1 MIILKHYKVDDVSYV
16 SHKDIL
22 RVLQR
27 GLKRAGVDVK
37 YSQGYVPHML
47 TYTTTPVPLGV
58 QSVAE
63 YFAFELNRNV
73 DKDKMLERY
82 NKSMPT
88 GMRAVA
94 SFYKDKNPNLAAI
107 VTASDY
113 VAVYSGVLP
122 KEIESIANCQS
133 YVIST
138 SKKGEI
144 VEKDVAPLIYG
155 LKVENNQLYMRLAS
169 GNSNLRADSVVNHLN
184 IKYGLDIKIN
194 DICRTAQLIGADDK
208 FIDVEDMLK

>member
-63 YFAFELNRNV
+63 YFAFELNDKV
-73 DKDKMLERY
+73 DKDEMLVRY

-94 SFYKDKNPNLAAI
+94 SFYKEKNPNLAAI

-113 VAVYSGVLP
+113 EVESVDVLP
-122 KEIESIANCQS
+122 KEIESIAGCQR

-138 SKKGEI
+138 SKKGET
-144 VEKDVAPLIYG
+144 VEKDVAPLIYAMR
-155 LKVENNQLYMRLAS
+155 VEGNKLYMRLAS
-169 GNSNLRADSVVNHLN
+169 GNANLRADSVVNHLN
-184 IKYGLDIKIN
+184 GKYGLDIKIN
-194 DICRTAQLIGADDK
+194 DICRTAQLVELDGK

>member
-63 YFAFELNRNV
+63 YFAFECVSNV
-73 DKDKMLERY
+73 DKDDILLRY

-94 SFYKDKNPNLAAI
+94 SFYKDRNPNLAGI
-107 VTASDY
+107 VVASDY
-113 VAVYSGVLP
+113 IAESV
-122 KEIESIANCQS
+122 EIAKRDRKYYRMSKLRDIDKQERANCEKRRCAIDI
-133 YVIST
+133 YVESRGRPT
-138 SKKGEI
+138 
-144 VEKDVAPLIYG
+144 
-155 LKVENNQLYMRLAS
+155 LYATCKR
-169 GNSNLRADSVVNHLN
+169 
-184 IKYGLDIKIN
+184 
-194 DICRTAQLIGADDK
+194 
-208 FIDVEDMLK
+208 

>member
-1 MIILKHYKVDDVSYV
+1 MIILKHFKVDDVSYV

-27 GLKRAGVDVK
+27 GLKRANVDVK

-63 YFAFELNRNV
+63 YFAVECNGV
-73 DKDKMLERY
+73 DKDEMLVRY
-82 NKSMPT
+82 NASMPT

-94 SFYKDKNPNLAAI
+94 SFYRDKNPNLAAI

-113 VAVYSGVLP
+113 EAVCAKVLP
-122 KEIESIANCQS
+122 KEIESIAECQS
-133 YVIST
+133 YIIST
-138 SKKGEI
+138 SKKGE
-144 VEKDVAPLIYG
+144 VVQKDVAPLIYG
-155 LKVENNQLYMRLAS
+155 LRVENNKLFMRLAS
-169 GNSNLRADSVVNHLN
+169 GNANLRADSVVNHLN
-184 IKYGLDIKIN
+184 EKFGIDIKIN
-194 DICRTAQLIGADDK
+194 DICRKAQLVGEK
-208 FIDVEDMLK
+208 GNFIDVEELLK

>member
-63 YFAFELNRNV
+63 YFAVECSGI
-73 DKDKMLERY
+73 DKDEMLVRY
-82 NKSMPT
+82 NASMPK

-94 SFYKDKNPNLAAI
+94 SFYKDKNPNLAAVI
-107 VTASDY
+107 TASDY
-113 VAVYSGVLP
+113 EAVSVDALP
-122 KEIESIANCQS
+122 KEIEDIANCQS

-138 SKKGEI
+138 SKKGE
-144 VEKDVAPLIYG
+144 VVQKDVAPLIYG
-155 LKVENNQLYMRLAS
+155 LRVDGNKLFMRLAS
-169 GNSNLRADSVVNHLN
+169 GNANLRADSVVNHIN
-184 IKYGLDIKIN
+184 EKFRTNIKIN
-194 DICRTAQLIGADDK
+194 DICRTAQLVSVQGN
-208 FIDVEDMLK
+208 FVDVEELLK

>member
-1 MIILKHYKVDDVSYV
+1 MIILKHYKIDDVSYV

-58 QSVAE
+58 QSIAE
-63 YFAFELNRNV
+63 YFAVECSGI
-73 DKDKMLERY
+73 DKDEMLVRY
-82 NKSMPT
+82 NQSMPT

-94 SFYKDKNPNLAAI
+94 SFYRDKNPNLAAI
-107 VTASDY
+107 ITASDY
-113 VAVYSGVLP
+113 EAVSVEALP

-138 SKKGEI
+138 TKKGEV
-144 VEKDVAPLIYG
+144 VEKDIAPLLYG
-155 LKVENNQLYMRLAS
+155 LRVENNKLFMRLAS
-169 GNSNLRADSVVNHLN
+169 GNANLRVDSMVNHIN
-184 IKYGLDIKIN
+184 EKYGVDIKIN
-194 DICRTAQLIGADDK
+194 DIRRTAQLVEKDGK
-208 FIDVEDMLK
+208 FIDVEDLLK

>member
-58 QSVAE
+58 QSKAE
-63 YFAFELNRNV
+63 YFAFELSVNV
-73 DKDKMLERY
+73 DKDEMLAKY
-82 NKSMPT
+82 NAAMPT

-107 VTASDY
+107 ITASDY
-113 VAVYSGVLP
+113 EAICADILP

-133 YVIST
+133 YIIST
-138 SKKGEI
+138 SKKGE
-144 VEKDVAPLIYG
+144 VVQKDVAPLIYG
-155 LKVENNQLYMRLAS
+155 LCVENNKLFMRLAS
-169 GNSNLRADSVVNHLN
+169 GNANLRADSVINHIN
-184 IKYGLDIKIN
+184 EKYGVDIKIN
-194 DICRTAQLIGADDK
+194 DICRQAQLIGERGN
-208 FIDVEDMLK
+208 FINVEEVLK

>member
-1 MIILKHYKVDDVSYV
+1 MIIIKHYKVDGVSYV

-27 GLKRAGVDVK
+27 GLKRAAIDVK

-63 YFAFELNRNV
+63 YFAV
-73 DKDKMLERY
+73 DCVGVSKEDFLERY
-82 NKSMPT
+82 NKSMPD

-94 SFYKDKNPNLAAI
+94 SYYKDKNPNLAGI

-113 VAVYSGVLP
+113 VATYKDELP
-122 KEIESIANCQS
+122 KEIENIADGQSCIISI
-133 YVIST
+133 

-144 VEKDVAPLIYG
+144 IEKDVAPMIYA
-155 LKVENNQLYMRLAS
+155 LNVEGNKLNMSLAC
-169 GNSNLRADSVVNHLN
+169 GNVNLRADNLVNHIN
-184 IKYGLDIKIN
+184 NKFGLDIKVN
-194 DICRTAQLIGADDK
+194 NICRTAQLVTVDGK
-208 FIDVEDMLK
+208 FIDAEELLK

>member
-63 YFAFELNRNV
+63 YFAVECSGI
-73 DKDKMLERY
+73 DKDEMLVRY
-82 NKSMPT
+82 NASMPK

-94 SFYKDKNPNLAAI
+94 GFYKDKNPNLAAI

-113 VAVYSGVLP
+113 EAVCVDVLP
-122 KEIESIANCQS
+122 KEIEEIANCQS

-138 SKKGEI
+138 SKKGE
-144 VEKDVAPLIYG
+144 VVQKDVAPLIYG
-155 LKVENNQLYMRLAS
+155 LRVDGNKLFMRLAS
-169 GNSNLRADSVVNHLN
+169 GNANLRADSVVNHIN
-184 IKYGLDIKIN
+184 DKFRTNIKIN
-194 DICRTAQLIGADDK
+194 DICRTAQLVSVQGN
-208 FIDVEDMLK
+208 FVDVEELLK

>member
-1 MIILKHYKVDDVSYV
+1 MIIIKHYKVDGVSYV

-27 GLKRAGVDVK
+27 GLKRAAIDVK

-63 YFAFELNRNV
+63 YFAV
-73 DKDKMLERY
+73 DCVGVSKEDFLERY
-82 NKSMPT
+82 NKSMPD

-94 SFYKDKNPNLAAI
+94 SYYKDKNPNLAGI

-113 VAVYSGVLP
+113 VATYKDELP
-122 KEIESIANCQS
+122 KEIENIADGQSCIISI
-133 YVIST
+133 

-144 VEKDVAPLIYG
+144 IEKDVAPMIYA
-155 LKVENNQLYMRLAS
+155 LNVEGNKLNMSLAC
-169 GNSNLRADSVVNHLN
+169 GNVNLRADNLINHIN
-184 IKYGLDIKIN
+184 NKFGLDIKVN
-194 DICRTAQLIGADDK
+194 DICRTAQLVTVDGK
-208 FIDVEDMLK
+208 FIDAEELLK

>member
-27 GLKRAGVDVK
+27 GLKRASVDVK

-63 YFAFELNRNV
+63 YFAVECSGI
-73 DKDKMLERY
+73 DKDEMLVRY
-82 NKSMPT
+82 NASMPT
-88 GMRAVA
+88 GMRAIA
-94 SFYKDKNPNLAAI
+94 SYYRDKNPNLAAI

-113 VAVYSGVLP
+113 EAVCQDVLP

-133 YVIST
+133 YIIST
-138 SKKGEI
+138 SKKGQI

-155 LKVENNQLYMRLAS
+155 LRVENNKLFMRLAS
-169 GNSNLRADSVVNHLN
+169 GNANLRADSVVNHLN
-184 IKYGLDIKIN
+184 EKFGVDIKIN
-194 DICRTAQLIGADDK
+194 DICRTSQLVGEK
-208 FIDVEDMLK
+208 GNFIDVEELLK

>member
-58 QSVAE
+58 QSIAE
-63 YFAFELNRNV
+63 YFAFELNSMV
-73 DKDKMLERY
+73 DKDEMLERY
-82 NKSMPT
+82 NQSMPT

-113 VAVYSGVLP
+113 EVESIDVLP
-122 KEIESIANCQS
+122 KDIENIATCQS

-138 SKKGEI
+138 TKKGEV
-144 VEKDVAPLIYG
+144 VEKDVAPLIYAMR
-155 LKVENNQLYMRLAS
+155 VEGNKLYMRLAS
-169 GNSNLRADSVVNHLN
+169 GNANLRADSIVNHLN
-184 IKYGLDIKIN
+184 ERFGLDIKIN
-194 DICRTAQLIGADDK
+194 DICRTAQLVEVDGK
-208 FIDVEDMLK
+208 FIDVEELLK

>member
-1 MIILKHYKVDDVSYV
+1 MIIIKHYKVDGVSYV

-27 GLKRAGVDVK
+27 GLKRAAIDVK

-58 QSVAE
+58 QSVVE
-63 YFAFELNRNV
+63 YFAV
-73 DKDKMLERY
+73 DCVGVSKEDFLERY
-82 NKSMPT
+82 NKSMPD

-94 SFYKDKNPNLAAI
+94 SYYKDKNPNLAGI

-113 VAVYSGVLP
+113 VATYKDALP
-122 KEIESIANCQS
+122 KEIENIADGQSCIISI
-133 YVIST
+133 

-144 VEKDVAPLIYG
+144 IEKDVAPMIYA
-155 LKVENNQLYMRLAS
+155 LNVEGNKLNMRLAC
-169 GNSNLRADSVVNHLN
+169 GNVNLRADNLINHIN
-184 IKYGLDIKIN
+184 NKFGLDIKVN
-194 DICRTAQLIGADDK
+194 DICRTAQLVTVDGK
-208 FIDVEDMLK
+208 FIDAEELLK

>member
-63 YFAFELNRNV
+63 YFAVECNGI
-73 DKDKMLERY
+73 DKDEMLVRY
-82 NKSMPT
+82 NMSMPK

-113 VAVYSGVLP
+113 EAASADVLP
-122 KEIESIANCQS
+122 KELEDIANCNS

-138 SKKGEI
+138 SRKGE
-144 VEKDVAPLIYG
+144 VVQKDVAPLIFG
-155 LKVENNQLYMRLAS
+155 LRVDGNRLFMRLAS
-169 GNSNLRADSVVNHLN
+169 GNANLRADSMINHLN
-184 IKYGLDIKIN
+184 ERFVVNIKTKDLYIIH
-194 DICRTAQLIGADDK
+194 ISEPTIPY
-208 FIDVEDMLK
+208 